1 MRKIIFS
8 RAPVRICDIGGWTDT
23 WFCPN
28 GAVFNICVGLY
39 SYVRIIPTNTSRI
52 NIVSENLNIHTEI
65 KNFHNIEYDG
75 NLDLLKA
82 AIKRMNINEGLNI
95 YVRTEA
101 PPGCGTGTSASVA
114 VALIAALAQLS
125 NKELNPS
132 EIAELAHKLEVE
144 ELKLESGVQDQYAAA
159 LGGIN
164 FMEIT
169 YPEVKMV
176 PLEVEN
182 KKIFELENQM
192 ILVFLSSR
200 SSSEMHRAVIEN
212 YNKGNSST
220 LKLFDTIKSC
230 AYEMK
235 RAIQSDDLTYMGEL
249 MNKNWEAQKQLHHL
263 MVNPTIKK
271 AEQIATNNGAI
282 GFKVNGAGGGGSVS
296 IIAGI
301 GKEYV
306 LKQKLIENDFQ
317 ILPVKLDFMGV
328 QTWIA

>member
-1 MRKIIFS
+1 LRKIIFS

-23 WFCPN
+23 WFCLS

-159 LGGIN
+159 FGGIN

-169 YPEVKMV
+169 YPDVKMV

-212 YNKGNSST
+212 YNKGDSST
-220 LKLFDTIKSC
+220 LKSFEIIKSC

-263 MVNPTIKK
+263 MVNPIIKK

-282 GFKVNGAGGGGSVS
+282 GFKVNGAGGGGSTS

>member
-28 GAVFNICVGLY
+28 GAVFNICVSLY

-52 NIVSENLNIHTEI
+52 NLISENLNTRTEI
-65 KNFHNIEYDG
+65 KDFHKIEYDG

-159 LGGIN
+159 LGGIT

-169 YPEVKMV
+169 YPEVKV
-176 PLEVEN
+176 IPLEVEN
-182 KKIFELENQM
+182 KKIFELESQM
-192 ILVFLSSR
+192 ILVYLSSR
-200 SSSEMHRAVIEN
+200 SSSEMHKAVIEN
-212 YNKGNSST
+212 YKKGDSST
-220 LKLFDTIKSC
+220 LKFFDTIRSC

-235 RAIQSDDLTYMGEL
+235 RAIKSDDLTYMGEL
-249 MNKNWEAQKQLHHL
+249 MNKYWEAQKQLHHL
-263 MVNPTIKK
+263 MVNPIIKK

-296 IIAGI
+296 IIADI

>member
-1 MRKIIFS
+1 M
-8 RAPVRICDIGGWTDT
+8 
-23 WFCPN
+23 
-28 GAVFNICVGLY
+28 FNICVGLY

-169 YPEVKMV
+169 YPDVKMV

-212 YNKGNSST
+212 YNKGDSST
-220 LKLFDTIKSC
+220 LKSFEIIKSC

-263 MVNPTIKK
+263 MVNPIIKK

-282 GFKVNGAGGGGSVS
+282 GFKVNGAGGGGSTS